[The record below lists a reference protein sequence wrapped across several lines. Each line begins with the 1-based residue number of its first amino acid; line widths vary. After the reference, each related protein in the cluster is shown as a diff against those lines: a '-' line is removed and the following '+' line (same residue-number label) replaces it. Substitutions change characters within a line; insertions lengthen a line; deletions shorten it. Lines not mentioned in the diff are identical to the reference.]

1 MIEKSFTVEQCLAVY
16 WLDTKTTP
24 STANIQTAIR
34 KSAEDRGFEVEPET
48 IQEVVGHINGAQA
61 GGDVNQW
68 VVFICF
74 RGHPHTLWNFM
85 LDTVALAENDQ
96 HLEKIAAELAEHILS
111 HYGSMIDYFE
121 KWSEEDQV
129 FKRMLTGIWRHRMSD
144 EVWMRLR
151 AIQADVSDPLPNM
164 IPIEHGKDYMWE
176 SLSNDDRTTSDKG
189 FYVRNKD
196 GEWDRK
202 S

>member
-1 MIEKSFTVEQCLAVY
+1 MIEKSFTVEQCLAAY

-24 STANIQTAIR
+24 STANIKTAIR
-34 KSAEDRGFEVEPET
+34 KSAEDRSFEIEPET
-48 IQEVVGHINGAQA
+48 IQEVVDHINGAQA

-74 RGHPHTLWNFM
+74 RGHPHTLWNLM
-85 LDTVALAENDQ
+85 LDAVSLAKKDQ

-129 FKRMLTGIWRHRMSD
+129 FKRMLTGVWRHRMSD
-144 EVWMRLR
+144 EVWVRLR

-189 FYVRNKD
+189 FYVRNKY